1 MPWRRMMAPSLFL
14 LLLSIPA
21 AKAQTFQVVL
31 TEGGKSGRSVPILG
45 TATFNLDKDAP
56 ALPYWIQFRSD
67 LFFGQHVAIHAGSI
81 KRPGPAIF
89 VLPGRAS
96 TSPIEGSFTPAL
108 LIPAPDYGIN
118 TWEDAITAMWTGKA
132 FLKMDTPHD
141 ADNVCGK
148 IVLVRH

>member
-1 MPWRRMMAPSLFL
+1 MLWRSMIVLGL
-14 LLLSIPA
+14 LALALSIPA
-21 AKAQTFQVVL
+21 ANAQTFQVLL
-31 TEGGKSGRSVPILG
+31 TEGGASGRNIPILG
-45 TATFNLDKDAP
+45 TGTFTLDKASP

-67 LFFGQHVAIHAGSI
+67 LFFGQRVAIHAGSV
-81 KRPGPAIF
+81 KKPGPAIF

-96 TSPIEGSFTPAL
+96 WSPIEGSFTPSL

-118 TWEDAITAMWTGKA
+118 TWEDAIAAMWTGKT

-148 IVLVRH
+148 ITLVRH